1 MDDLI
6 IYLIGLLIGFTIG
19 CILAYMHTRKELRR
33 IIKDS
38 ERNAEEYIDALREVY
53 ELRTQIMKNK
63 DNE

>member
-1 MDDLI
+1 MDDLALVLI
-6 IYLIGLLIGFTIG
+6 ALLAGIAVGYLI
-19 CILAYMHTRKELRR
+19 AYMHTRKELRR

-53 ELRTQIMKNK
+53 ELRMQIKNE